1 MKIRDVTDEE
11 QKTRKEENTMHLRKD
26 ETMLEDIQKIKKDI
40 NLLPFR
46 ISLGIASNIVIYK
59 LLCNYFPI

>member
-40 NLLPFR
+40 NLLL
-46 ISLGIASNIVIYK
+46 IILNSDKA
-59 LLCNYFPI
+59 LC